1 MMTAAATGTSVFVVV
16 GIGADGWAGLTDR
29 ARDELRSATVVYGST
44 RQLELLPDLDATT
57 VAWHSPMS
65 EHLQQVLS
73 AASDAATSDSPG
85 PGSLVHV
92 LASGDPMFHGVGSTI
107 VNAVGRNRVRVL
119 PTVSSASLACAEL
132 GWDLSRTQVISTLRD
147 DADVVVPAL
156 TDGRRILVLSRGPQ
170 TPAAIAEVLVRNGF
184 GWSTM
189 TVLEQLGGPRQR
201 IVETV
206 ARSYRPQPHDALNI
220 VAIDCLGPRKTR
232 LPGLPDDAYE
242 HDGQL
247 TKSAVRALTVAAL
260 APGGRALL
268 WDIGSGS
275 GSVAIEWLRADSD
288 GTAIAFE
295 RDHVRAA
302 RLGRNAARHGVAGS
316 LTVLGAAPES
326 LRGAPDPD
334 AIFIG
339 GGLDDEVLTASWH
352 ALLPGGRLVANA
364 VTVETQSLLVDWH
377 RRLGGTV
384 RRFSIETVEPLGS
397 MTTWR
402 PALPI
407 VQWVVTRTDDES

>member
-1 MMTAAATGTSVFVVV
+1 MTDSATDTSEFVVV

-44 RQLELLPDLDATT
+44 RQLELLPELDATT

-65 EHLQQVLS
+65 EHLQRVLTD
-73 AASDAATSDSPG
+73 ASDSVVSDAPASNDT
-85 PGSLVHV
+85 VHV
-92 LASGDPMFHGVGSTI
+92 LASGDPMFHGVGSSI
-107 VNAVGRNRVRVL
+107 VSAVGRNRVRVL
-119 PTVSSASLACAEL
+119 PTVSSTSLACAEL

-156 TDGRRILVLSRGPQ
+156 TDGRRILVLSRGAQ
-170 TPAAIAEVLVRNGF
+170 TPAAIADVLTRTGF

-189 TVLEQLGGPRQR
+189 TVLEQLGGPSQR
-201 IVETV
+201 ILEFV
-206 ARSYRPQPHDALNI
+206 ARSYRPQHHDALNI
-220 VAIDCLGPRKTR
+220 VAIDCVGPRTTR

-247 TKSAVRALTVAAL
+247 TKSAVRALTVSAL

-295 RDHVRAA
+295 RDDIRAA
-302 RLGRNAARHGVAGS
+302 RLGRNAARHGVAGALNVRGSAPQS
-316 LTVLGAAPES
+316 LCD
-326 LRGAPDPD
+326 APDPD

-339 GGLDDEVLTASWH
+339 GGLDAEVLTASWH

-364 VTVETQSLLVDWH
+364 VTVETQSLLVEWH
-377 RRLGGTV
+377 SRIGGTL

-407 VQWVVTRTDDES
+407 VQWVVTRTDDET

>member
-1 MMTAAATGTSVFVVV
+1 MTVAATDTPEFVVV

-44 RQLELLPDLDATT
+44 RQLELLPELDATT
-57 VAWHSPMS
+57 VAWRSPMS

-73 AASDAATSDSPG
+73 GSSDSTASDTT
-85 PGSLVHV
+85 VHV

-107 VNAVGRNRVRVL
+107 VNALGRDRVRVL

-220 VAIDCLGPRKTR
+220 VAIDCVGPRTTR

-260 APGGRALL
+260 APGGRGLL
-268 WDIGSGS
+268 WDVGSGS

-295 RDHVRAA
+295 HDDARVRQSV
-302 RLGRNAARHGVAGS
+302 GRRELAVQ
-316 LTVLGAAPES
+316 V
-326 LRGAPDPD
+326 GAPQRTP
-334 AIFIG
+334 
-339 GGLDDEVLTASWH
+339 
-352 ALLPGGRLVANA
+352 
-364 VTVETQSLLVDWH
+364 
-377 RRLGGTV
+377 
-384 RRFSIETVEPLGS
+384 
-397 MTTWR
+397 
-402 PALPI
+402 
-407 VQWVVTRTDDES
+407 RTDDGAVRHENSHAVWCQSSGRFLDDGVEARHDVVAVLVRPGDPRSEAAIRPAQR

>member
-1 MMTAAATGTSVFVVV
+1 MTVATTDTPEFVVV

-44 RQLELLPDLDATT
+44 RQLELLPELDATT
-57 VAWHSPMS
+57 VAWRSPMS

-73 AASDAATSDSPG
+73 GSSDSPASDAT
-85 PGSLVHV
+85 VHV

-119 PTVSSASLACAEL
+119 PTVSSASLACAQL

-156 TDGRRILVLSRGPQ
+156 TDGRQILVLSRGAQ
-170 TPAAIAEVLVRNGF
+170 TPAAIAEVLARTGF

-189 TVLEQLGGPRQR
+189 TVLEQLGGPGQR
-201 IVETV
+201 IIESV
-206 ARSYRPQPHDALNI
+206 ARSYRPEPHDALNI
-220 VAIDCLGPRKTR
+220 VAIDCVGPRTTR

-247 TKSAVRALTVAAL
+247 TKSAVRALTVTAL

-268 WDIGSGS
+268 WDVGSGS

-295 RDHVRAA
+295 HDDVRAA
-302 RLGRNAARHGVAGS
+302 RLARNAARHGVAGS
-316 LTVLGAAPES
+316 LTVRGAAPES
-326 LRGAPDPD
+326 LRDAPDPD

-339 GGLDDEVLTASWH
+339 GGLDDEVLAAAWR

-364 VTVETQSLLVDWH
+364 VAVQSQSLLVEWH
-377 RRLGGTV
+377 SRLGGLL